1 MMKKNNLFVLLLLC
15 ITTISLNAQVLIN
28 ANVDI
33 NGFRH
38 NHDCGNDAAG
48 NDPEPR
54 YKVWIGSNAANF
66 SQVTNGPGIYPGCT
80 VTYGANEI
88 PCSFW
93 NPGLIN
99 AAQIVG
105 QPINQINIDLESW
118 EEDGCGSDCEANTC
132 TFNSDD
138 VRCPRTRIGDI
149 NFWNLPPCTN
159 NIYVGEFNT
168 GSFLSMH
175 DRCSDRNG
183 AGYGI
188 DELIINWSFASSPT
202 ILSEAAPFD
211 RTLCLGDVTSLEVQV
226 DTWNG
231 WSLGQLVQWQ
241 ISENTDCATPGAWTN
256 IPGATSL
263 IYEPAQ
269 IPGTRLYRCIISS
282 NCSDITI
289 QNVISECVRVTYN
302 PYAAP
307 IISAACGGSTVSDV
321 PVQFCTTQAPNAGA
335 SVGTTYTW
343 TVSPS
348 TNVTISDPNSPCTDI
363 TFDDEATYTITL
375 TYGDGCP
382 AADAQVSCVTTVSAS
397 SCDMIY
403 VDGVTGNNVNLGY
416 PDEPVANLWRAM
428 ELVGGARTNIRI
440 SGGTYL
446 EPNIINLTT
455 DLVIEGSWVNN
466 SGVWT
471 KASNS
476 NTNLNFSGEETLST
490 SVTHKVGFKGE
501 NVSNWSVQDLNII
514 TTNNTGTAAD
524 GRGKSNYGFLLND
537 CSNYNISRV
546 NITTG
551 TASAGANGVNG
562 TPGIDGLAGDIGL
575 LGHCDNN
582 TTNRF
587 GGAGGAAVGA
597 GVRLGGQ
604 GGQGGMG
611 SDYDADNNTIGTNG
625 NPGGGGA
632 AAGTNNGARGAN
644 GGCGTDTDRDGR
656 KGQDGTAGANGAN
669 ANAVAPLANN
679 TFNNFWIPNGASASG
694 ADGQGGG
701 GGKGGG
707 GGGRQSGT
715 WCDNGGGS
723 GGGGGGSGAE
733 GGQAGTGGLGGGG
746 SFGIYRFNSS
756 TGAAVQDIVINLPGT
771 IATGGTAGVGATGG
785 VGGRGGCGEGGNN
798 TSLTVGGVLGTNGG
812 NCNTA
817 RVCGNAEVGAGGQGG
832 VGGAGGAGG
841 NGQPGASGINE
852 FMVTDGVLS
861 NPSTSIPNPTTI
873 IASYPV
879 NAKGC
884 VNSEI
889 TLNNFNPDFWVT
901 PGAALIED
909 EAPGVSSYAFS
920 DGNIIVSYPNSGVYD
935 IATNGANYLNW
946 IRIIDDSRPGTTNF
960 NNPTSVCS
968 GTLFSISADAWGT
981 EVGWEWVLFET
992 DANNPISVQ
1001 TSQTANFVV
1010 PTVATGTTYF
1020 IRYRVR
1026 EACCGWSIPYYTSF
1040 IVDENLTPTI
1050 AISGPTDIC
1059 AGSTV
1064 DLTASAG
1071 DAFLWSNGA
1080 TTQSI
1085 TVNATG
1091 TYSVTVTDNSGCSGT
1106 SADVDIIVNPL
1117 PTPNVAVNGSLELCD
1132 NETVTLTSDVFS
1144 SYTWSSGQTTQAV
1157 VISEPGTYEVTITD
1171 ANGCTATSAPITV
1184 TQTEVLI
1191 TSSAS
1196 TELCP
1201 GQSLE
1206 LTASAGDTYQWQF
1219 NGANI
1224 SGETTNSLTVTSEG
1238 TYTVVVEIGACTT
1251 TSEEVVVTEFNPS
1264 ISLSG
1269 PTEVCPGNPLIL
1281 NASTGDTFQWALNG
1295 TAIPGANSATYSTDV
1310 PGSYTVTIG
1319 LGTCSGTTAPIVL
1332 TSFQAQLVASG
1343 DVTVCDGETVEL
1355 LASGGSNYSWTQD
1368 GVSIGGNVDNYI
1380 ADESATYSVTIDNGN
1395 GCSLTESIEVT
1406 VTEPITAAASITDA
1420 SCGEPNGSLSI
1431 TASGG
1436 SGTYSYD
1443 WSPLSQTSNT
1453 LTNIGQGSYSV
1464 SITDDLGCS
1473 ATETFNVSDSGPF
1486 TITVTPSSATIQSGS
1501 SVDLEVTGG
1510 NTYSWTPGIG
1520 LSCTN
1525 CANPTASPTETT
1537 TYIVT
1542 AADNNGCETTAQ
1554 VTITVE
1560 AACVDI
1566 FVPTIFSPNNDGNN
1580 DILCVYGSCISTL
1593 NFEVFNR
1600 WGEKVFE
1607 TTDPE
1612 SCWDGTQNNKELNS
1626 GVYVYKVVVLL
1637 NDGNEIIKSGNITLV
1652 K

>member
-1 MMKKNNLFVLLLLC
+1 MKRTTQVITLLLC
-15 ITTISLNAQVLIN
+15 FLTISVNAQILIN

-48 NDPEPR
+48 NNPEPR

-66 SQVTNGPGIYPGCT
+66 APVTNGPGIYPGCT

-99 AAQIVG
+99 AAQIIG
-105 QPINQINIDLESW
+105 QPINQINVDMQSW

-149 NFWNLPPCTN
+149 DFWNLPPCN
-159 NIYVGEFNT
+159 NNVYVGEFT
-168 GSFLSMH
+168 SGSFLSQH
-175 DRCSDRNG
+175 NRCNQNNG

-188 DELIINWSFASSPT
+188 DELIINWSFASTPT

-211 RTLCLGDVTSLEVQV
+211 RTLCIGDVTSLEVQV

-241 ISENTDCATPGAWTN
+241 ISENTDCNSPGAWVD

-269 IPGTRLYRCIISS
+269 LPGTRLYRCIISS

-289 QNVISECVRVTYN
+289 QNVISACVRVTYH

-321 PVQFCTTQAPNAGA
+321 PVQFCTTEAPNAGA
-335 SVGTTYTW
+335 SIGNTYTW

-348 TNVTISDPNSPCTDI
+348 TNVTISDPNSACTDI
-363 TFDDEATYTITL
+363 TFDDEGTYTITL
-375 TYGDGCP
+375 TYGDACP
-382 AADAQVSCVTTVSAS
+382 AADAEVTCITSVSAA
-397 SCDMIY
+397 SCDLIY
-403 VDGVTGNNVNLGY
+403 VDGVTGNNTNLGY

-440 SGGTYL
+440 AGGTYI
-446 EPNIINLTT
+446 EPNIIHLQDN
-455 DLVIEGSWVNN
+455 LVIEGSWVNN
-466 SGVWT
+466 TGIWT

-476 NTNLNFSGEETLST
+476 NTNLNFSGEETLSP

-501 NVSNWSVQDLNII
+501 NVSNWSVQDLNLT
-514 TTNNTGTAAD
+514 TTNNAGTATD

-537 CSNYNISRV
+537 CSDYNISRV

-551 TASAGANGVNG
+551 TASAGSSGVNG
-562 TPGIDGLAGDIGL
+562 VPGVNGLAGDIGL
-575 LGHCDNN
+575 LGHCDDN

-587 GGAGGAAVGA
+587 GGGGGAAVGA
-597 GVRLGGQ
+597 GIRLGGQ

-611 SDYDADNNTIGTNG
+611 SDHNSNNNTDGSNG
-625 NPGGGGA
+625 QIGGGGA
-632 AAGTNNGARGAN
+632 AAGTANGARGDN

-656 KGQDGTAGANGAN
+656 KGQDGTAGAIGAN
-669 ANAVAPLANN
+669 ANATPPIANN

-694 ADGQGGG
+694 ADGEGGG

-707 GGGRQSGT
+707 GGGRQSGFLL
-715 WCDNGGGS
+715 CDDGGGS
-723 GGGGGGSGAE
+723 GGGGGGSGGE

-746 SFGIYRFNSS
+746 SFGIYQFNSS
-756 TGAAVQDIVINLPGT
+756 TGAAIQDIVINLPGT
-771 IATGGTAGVGATGG
+771 IATGGAAGLGAGGG
-785 VGGRGGCGEGGNN
+785 VGGRGGCGAGGNN
-798 TSLTVGGVLGTNGG
+798 TSLTSGDVLGTNGG
-812 NCNTA
+812 NCSTT
-817 RVCGNAEVGAGGQGG
+817 RVCGNAQVGAGGQGG
-832 VGGAGGAGG
+832 RGGDGGAGG

-873 IASYPV
+873 VASYPV

-889 TLNNFNPDFWVT
+889 SLNNFNPDFWVT

-909 EAPGVSSYAFS
+909 EAPGVSSYDFS
-920 DGNIIVSYPNSGVYD
+920 DANIIVSYDNSGVYD
-935 IATNGANYLNW
+935 VETNGANYLNW
-946 IRIIDDSRPGTTNF
+946 IRIIDDSRPGNVLF
-960 NNPTSVCS
+960 NNPISVCS
-968 GTLFSISADAWGT
+968 GSIFTISADAWGT

-1010 PTVATGTTYF
+1010 PSVGSATTFT

-1026 EACCGWSIPYYTSF
+1026 EACCGWSIPYYTTF
-1040 IVDENLTPTI
+1040 IVDEELTPTI
-1050 AISGPTDIC
+1050 ALSGSPDIC

-1071 DAFLWSNGA
+1071 NTYLWSNGA

-1085 TVNATG
+1085 TVNTSG
-1091 TYSVTVTDNSGCSGT
+1091 TYSVTVTDNTGCSGT
-1106 SADVDIIVNPL
+1106 SADVEITINPL
-1117 PTPNVAVNGSLELCD
+1117 PVPNVVVNGSLELCN
-1132 NETVTLTSDVFS
+1132 NETVTLTSDPFA
-1144 SYTWSSGQTTQAV
+1144 SYSWSNGATSQTV
-1157 VISEPGTYEVTITD
+1157 IISEPGTYDVVITD

-1191 TSSAS
+1191 SSSAS

-1201 GQSLE
+1201 GQTLE
-1206 LTASAGDTYQWQF
+1206 LTASAGDTYQWQL
-1219 NGANI
+1219 NGTNI
-1224 SGETTNSLTVTSEG
+1224 TGETSNTLTVDSPG
-1238 TYTVVVEIGACTT
+1238 TYTVIAEIGACTI
-1251 TSEEVVVTEFNPS
+1251 TSEEVVVTEFEPS
-1264 ISLSG
+1264 ISISG
-1269 PTEVCPGNPLIL
+1269 PTEVCPGNPVELI
-1281 NASTGDTFQWALNG
+1281 ASAGDTYQWQLNG
-1295 TAIPGANSATYSTDV
+1295 VAIPGATAATYSTDIA
-1310 PGSYTVTIG
+1310 GSYTVEIT
-1319 LGTCSGTTAPIVL
+1319 LGTCSGTSAVIQL
-1332 TSFQAQLVASG
+1332 TEFQAQLIASG
-1343 DVTVCDGETVEL
+1343 DVEVCDGETVEL

-1368 GVSIGGNVDNYI
+1368 GNSIGGNVDTYI
-1380 ADESATYSVTIDNGN
+1380 ADEGATYAVTIDNGN
-1395 GCSLTESIEVT
+1395 GCSVTESIV
-1406 VTEPITAAASITDA
+1406 VSVFDPIVANATINNA
-1420 SCGEPNGSLSI
+1420 SCDEPNGSIQL
-1431 TASGG
+1431 AVSGG
-1436 SGTYSYD
+1436 SGNYDYD
-1443 WSPLSQTSNT
+1443 WSPLAETSNT
-1453 LTNIGQGSYSV
+1453 ITNIAPGNYSV
-1464 SITDDLGCS
+1464 TIVDDAGCS
-1473 ATETFNVSDSGPF
+1473 LTETFNVVDSGNL
-1486 TITVTPSSATIQSGS
+1486 TITITPASATIQSGS
-1501 SVDLEVTGG
+1501 SVQIGVTGG
-1510 NTYSWTPGIG
+1510 TNYSWSPAAG
-1520 LSCTN
+1520 LSCSN
-1525 CANPTASPTETT
+1525 CANPIASPTETT

-1542 AADNNGCETTAQ
+1542 ATDENGCETTAS
-1554 VTITVE
+1554 ITVTVE
-1560 AACVDI
+1560 SACVDI

-1580 DILCVYGSCISTL
+1580 DILCVYGSCISTIT
-1593 NFEVFNR
+1593 FDVFNR

-1612 SCWDGTQNNKELNS
+1612 ACWDGTQNNKPLNS

-1637 NDGNEIIKSGNITLV
+1637 TDGNEIIQSGNVTLV
-1652 K
+1652 R